1 MQQAGT
7 RPYQCP
13 PSVSPLTF
21 PSVDH
26 CISGYY
32 VHLHLVLDWIPS
44 LAQDTDTSPCH
55 HRTHGTNR
63 PFLPAQIR
71 KNEPS
76 FVKSAT
82 SSAFAAP
89 SPPASTTSTF
99 PSFPTEALKHL
110 TTLTGVGP
118 ATATLLLSVHDP
130 VDMPFFQDELYHW
143 LCGSETK
150 LKYNMKEY
158 KELFEKVGE
167 LRQRLSNAVTADEM
181 EKVGF
186 VVGHLDLLEEEERKG
201 LERQLEKSKDTVAGT
216 EKKNESLKAKAP
228 MANAAGKGKRQ
239 APEDEEEKHA
249 TEAKAKRKRKSAA
262 AETSTPTRKS
272 QRSR

>member
-7 RPYQCP
+7 RPSQCP
-13 PSVSPLTF
+13 LRVLSTHFSICRLVYFWKLCSSPS
-21 PSVDH
+21 PSR
-26 CISGYY
+26 C
-32 VHLHLVLDWIPS
+32 IPS
-44 LAQDTDTSPCH
+44 FAQATNPSPCH

-82 SSAFAAP
+82 SSAFAAT
-89 SPPASTTSTF
+89 SPPTNTASTF
-99 PSFPTEALKHL
+99 PSFPTETLKHL

-158 KELFEKVGE
+158 KELFHVVLE
-167 LRQRLSNAVTADEM
+167 LRFR
-181 EKVGF
+181 
-186 VVGHLDLLEEEERKG
+186 
-201 LERQLEKSKDTVAGT
+201 
-216 EKKNESLKAKAP
+216 
-228 MANAAGKGKRQ
+228 
-239 APEDEEEKHA
+239 
-249 TEAKAKRKRKSAA
+249 
-262 AETSTPTRKS
+262 ST
-272 QRSR
+272 